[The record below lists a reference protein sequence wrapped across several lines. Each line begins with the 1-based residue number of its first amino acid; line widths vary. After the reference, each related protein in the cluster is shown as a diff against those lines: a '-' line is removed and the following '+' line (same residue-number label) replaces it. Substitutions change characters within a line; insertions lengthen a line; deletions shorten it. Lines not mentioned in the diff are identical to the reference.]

1 MIVLLQLGQWIIGKI
16 LGRIPMALK
25 DKISRGRVDDHAE
38 LAHRRVV
45 R

>member
-25 DKISRGRVDDHAE
+25 DRFCRGRVDDHAE